1 MENYQLFKDEIIN
14 VILLA
19 VIGALGVV
27 SKSFEKYVKKLE
39 IDARVEIR
47 HKRTLQGTARL
58 LRKVLSLCT

>member
-1 MENYQLFKDEIIN
+1 MENYQLLKDEIIN
-14 VILLA
+14 VISLA

-47 HKRTLQGTARL
+47 QKRTLQGTARL